1 MSEQREMGI
10 NNEQRCF
17 GFHYLQKRLPIVVT
31 KSKSKLNVPLGM
43 KKGKV
48 WFKKCK
54 CKNSNHNGIK
64 IGKDNNNKVLKYY
77 YNELSTNNTNESGK
91 HNHNMMC
98 YYYDKSNETRG
109 SVISDLSAFGIEDC
123 KCDEYDYEC
132 ECDSMCLSDDDD
144 DNDDI
149 CNNKLNINI
158 NINIKSNNVEFNNI
172 NTKSPT
178 DNFIS
183 FCKNIQYKLNVY
195 E

>member
-77 YNELSTNNTNESGK
+77 YT
-91 HNHNMMC
+91 
-98 YYYDKSNETRG
+98 
-109 SVISDLSAFGIEDC
+109 F
-123 KCDEYDYEC
+123 
-132 ECDSMCLSDDDD
+132 
-144 DNDDI
+144 
-149 CNNKLNINI
+149 
-158 NINIKSNNVEFNNI
+158 
-172 NTKSPT
+172 
-178 DNFIS
+178 
-183 FCKNIQYKLNVY
+183 
-195 E
+195 